1 MAMADKIRIKGR
13 CVYPG
18 CVEAEALVSPKPLQ
32 GFANIDTMNGYTVER
47 RHPLFKVP
55 YGGKVLVFPSPRG
68 SGGFMAYG
76 LGPNPPAAFVYNHA
90 TPLTVLLALQA
101 HTPSM
106 TDFER
111 DPMEV
116 IETGDMVLVN
126 ATEGYIEI
134 TKKSK

>member
-1 MAMADKIRIKGR
+1 MADKIRIKGR
-13 CVYPG
+13 SVYPG
-18 CVEAEALVSPKPLQ
+18 CVEAEALVSQMPLQ
-32 GFANIDTMNGYTVER
+32 GFTNVDVANGYTVER

-55 YGGKVLVFPSPRG
+55 YAGKVLVFPSPRG
-68 SGGFMAYG
+68 SGGFMMYG
-76 LGPNPPAAFVYNHA
+76 FGDKAPAAFVYNHA

-134 TKKSK
+134 TKKSM

>member
-1 MAMADKIRIKGR
+1 MTEKIRIKGR
-13 CVYPG
+13 CEYPG

-32 GFANIDTMNGYTVER
+32 GFTNVKPMKGYTVER
-47 RHPLFKVP
+47 RHPLFKIP
-55 YGGKVLVFPSPRG
+55 YTDKVLVFPSPRG
-68 SGGFMAYG
+68 SGGFMIYG
-76 LGPNPPAAFVYNHA
+76 FGRKPAAFIHTKA
-90 TPLTVLLALQA
+90 TPLNVLCALQG
-101 HTPSM
+101 HVPSM

-134 TKKSK
+134 TKKEKE